1 MYKAGEIT
9 KDAIRT
15 HEDQSSLLRS
25 IGGTDRYEPE
35 MYDLGVT
42 LKSGDAFMLCTDGV
56 WEYLSDEEVAID
68 FLKSCD
74 SKQWAERLL
83 LRLMDR
89 INGENDNLTIL
100 TIMVE

>member
-1 MYKAGEIT
+1 MKKKILPVIAAFSFILVVIGFMILGKVIDKYTPTDERQ
-9 KDAIRT
+9 DLAIQY
-15 HEDQSSLLRS
+15 H
-25 IGGTDRYEPE
+25 
-35 MYDLGVT
+35 VT
-42 LKSGDAFMLCTDGV
+42 
-56 WEYLSDEEVAID
+56 SDEEVAID